1 VRRRNSKFKIQN
13 ANVILFAFCILNF
26 AFAASAATWLD
37 RFKRDSNSTIATRKG
52 VKAYS
57 AKQYGAAAEAFTKA
71 NAYKSS
77 PASLFN
83 LGTARI
89 AAGKREEGS
98 AALTQAMADGSLRAD
113 ALYNRGNSA
122 LAANAYDYA
131 IRDYTASLKIR
142 PADLQTKRNL
152 EIALQRKAQAQ
163 QSQSGGQQKNPQGS
177 QPQRQKNQQQQP
189 GAGKNQQQPQQQQ
202 NRDANADALLRAV
215 QQQEQEERSR
225 MKRAKMVKGRVGW

>member
-1 VRRRNSKFKIQN
+1 VLC
-13 ANVILFAFCILNF
+13 ALAFS
-26 AFAASAATWLD
+26 ASAATFLD
-37 RFKRDSNSTIATRKG
+37 RFKRDSNSTITTRKG
-52 VKAYS
+52 VKAYN

-71 NAYKSS
+71 NAYRFS
-77 PASLFN
+77 PATLFN

-89 AAGKREEGS
+89 AAGRREEGS

-177 QPQRQKNQQQQP
+177 QPQQQKNQQQQP
-189 GAGKNQQQPQQQQ
+189 GAGKKQQQPQQQQ

-215 QQQEQEERSR
+215 QQQEQEELSR
-225 MKRAKMVKGRVGW
+225 MKRAKMGKGRVGW